1 MIVDTSAILA
11 ILLQESGFDA
21 LINKLL
27 ASESKGVGAPT
38 LVETSL
44 VLGGKLRT
52 ESDEIVD
59 RFVQRFDLVILP
71 FGNAHWRAA
80 SDAFRRF
87 GKGRHPAAL
96 NFGDCLSY
104 ATARL
109 AARPL
114 LFVGN
119 DFSQT
124 DLIAA

>member
-1 MIVDTSAILA
+1 MIVDSSAILS
-11 ILLQESGFDA
+11 ILWREPGAEA
-21 LINKLL
+21 LVEKLL
-27 ASESKGVGAPT
+27 SADEKGIGVPT
-38 LVETSL
+38 LVESGL
-44 VLGGKLRT
+44 VLTSRIEGDALAVLSGFLQIF
-52 ESDEIVD
+52 EIVP
-59 RFVQRFDLVILP
+59 VP
-71 FGNAHWRAA
+71 FTARHWPAA
-80 SDAFRRF
+80 IEAFRRF

-124 DLIAA
+124 DLEKA

>member
-11 ILLQESGFDA
+11 ILLQEPGFDS
-21 LINKLL
+21 LIDKLL

-59 RFVQRFDLVILP
+59 RFVQQFDLVTVP

-80 SDAFRRF
+80 AEAFRRF

-109 AARPL
+109 AGRPL
-114 LFVGN
+114 LFVGK
-119 DFSQT
+119 DFTQT
-124 DLIAA
+124 DLVAA